1 LSNLGDEQKR
11 SISKGVSDKRRDS
24 LPLAGDVKVAR
35 DKYPLAR
42 VPIPSFREFK
52 QKNLEENL
60 KNRTFAGKNEAIE
73 KLSERSSRAESKPES
88 KTKAELRAS
97 LKERLSSMYESAKD
111 ISAQSAT
118 KRLSDSH
125 AMNKSGKDEK
135 GGIEKPSVGKST
147 ELIKEKP
154 NNSGEAKKSDSLR
167 KISKGRHESTFS
179 KNEVIHNL
187 MLKYGLYE
195 KGGQRKAKS
204 PTGEEKETVLPKD
217 SSHANMLEKDI
228 KNETDP
234 TEKQPS
240 TQEAENNLMILTES
254 NRTTLRT
261 SPVSARTSAIQGTA
275 SESKKSAAERFR
287 ELRRQT
293 GPRNRSLEVVNTRDK
308 ETTTELNSTENA
320 SIKDSTIR
328 ERLKRQDSDTGFFE
342 KHNSGEND
350 QESTAADVIRARSH
364 ASGGRTTTTTDGIF
378 ESQKVAADLNP
389 SPGSPR
395 KKNSIS
401 LRGTSRALLCA
412 TKFKRATN
420 KESKTSNGSPLPNKR
435 QLEDIIA
442 KGDSSPKVESQELQN
457 KRHAETIEIKRSE
470 SVEKLSPNTY
480 RRRFR
485 MDGRLRK
492 NGIHTSMLSVASSAC
507 TTDSEMEDTASIYS
521 EVDSLDDKR
530 GTRGRRWESFYSNI
544 SADSGSAHLFEFE
557 TDSNATEFDEVFD
570 DQESE
575 DEHPKGEAEVER
587 TDSGVGGDM
596 GQSPLRRSWEEIVM
610 KSSEHWSVVA
620 ASARHWQEL
629 ARRNKGNGGEATTVK
644 KKSSVNSI
652 TEDMVECPD
661 CLKHYVPPKEEEKG
675 EVDSNEPEICAKC
688 KDRKVERKEAIIEL
702 VQTEINY
709 GNDLQILKEEFYL
722 PMQSGGILSPENLA
736 AIFLNL
742 QELLE
747 VNSKFCAKLQKSLEE
762 SVANGDEEFSNVNVG
777 SIFLESV
784 DFFQAYEIYCSKQ
797 TAASALL
804 ESLQKKTELLRIF
817 LNVTCRENPKC
828 RKMDLNSFIL
838 APVQRIMKYP
848 LLLSRI
854 CKASPRRNPDREKL
868 KMAQRRIEEQLNKIN
883 ALNTAVESRQKRYRA
898 SQQLGRSESL
908 DKLQMK
914 KMASDILNW
923 TMEEMQ
929 LLMHGVFQIT
939 IHEFGAS
946 WNRRSSKKA
955 ISVCALFCVRGH
967 SEYVRIDSD
976 DEGEC
981 EEPLFPGEGDVT
993 DAAVVLLRK
1002 KMSGKYTLFK
1012 EPLYLD
1018 MCVIY
1023 RDCDRKDAFEIM
1035 SIGKETYV
1043 FRASNSREYRRWLKY
1058 LRLEAKELGG
1068 WKRRRYGLPN
1078 IMIKNL

>member
-1 LSNLGDEQKR
+1 MNNEPSSFYRPHSLSHLSDPGDTQYLRGVPDYLAPSSSLHSAVSTPDLRTLGREPSTLHHHASLPARDMRYHYGNPDYTSARARDFQPGHERGVERRRIVSSRSMSDLTSFDSDGEFFSHSPTSLQRSFVYPNHERASNFLKAYHLPSDNSPEAYKGEYPLRSSGSSPDLTSSFGPPVFSPYSGRSSPTPSQYSDYSSYSSLSTETSPRSGYSSPYQSPRLRYSDDRALGLPRWERSSPRDAENHRGRSESPNGFRRGQSSLPYNELRAVDNLSPRKIPIQKSSTQPTGQHTNRTSHGMGRERSPTLSRTRSLSNLGDEQKR

-60 KNRTFAGKNEAIE
+60 KNRTIAGKNEAIE

-240 TQEAENNLMILTES
+240 TQEAENNLMTLTES
-254 NRTTLRT
+254 NRTTPRT
-261 SPVSARTSAIQGTA
+261 SPVSARTSAILGTA

-328 ERLKRQDSDTGFFE
+328 ERLKRQDSDTGFFD

-350 QESTAADVIRARSH
+350 QESTAADVIRARLN
-364 ASGGRTTTTTDGIF
+364 ASGGRITTTTTDGIS

-395 KKNSIS
+395 KKKNPIS

-420 KESKTSNGSPLPNKR
+420 KESKTQNGSPLPNKR

-442 KGDSSPKVESQELQN
+442 KGDTSPKVESQELQN

-485 MDGRLRK
+485 TDGRLRK

-507 TTDSEMEDTASIYS
+507 TTDSEIEDTASIYS

-575 DEHPKGEAEVER
+575 GK
-587 TDSGVGGDM
+587 T
-596 GQSPLRRSWEEIVM
+596 L
-610 KSSEHWSVVA
+610 
-620 ASARHWQEL
+620 
-629 ARRNKGNGGEATTVK
+629 
-644 KKSSVNSI
+644 
-652 TEDMVECPD
+652 C
-661 CLKHYVPPKEEEKG
+661 KH
-675 EVDSNEPEICAKC
+675 
-688 KDRKVERKEAIIEL
+688 
-702 VQTEINY
+702 
-709 GNDLQILKEEFYL
+709 
-722 PMQSGGILSPENLA
+722 
-736 AIFLNL
+736 
-742 QELLE
+742 
-747 VNSKFCAKLQKSLEE
+747 
-762 SVANGDEEFSNVNVG
+762 
-777 SIFLESV
+777 
-784 DFFQAYEIYCSKQ
+784 
-797 TAASALL
+797 
-804 ESLQKKTELLRIF
+804 
-817 LNVTCRENPKC
+817 
-828 RKMDLNSFIL
+828 
-838 APVQRIMKYP
+838 
-848 LLLSRI
+848 
-854 CKASPRRNPDREKL
+854 
-868 KMAQRRIEEQLNKIN
+868 
-883 ALNTAVESRQKRYRA
+883 
-898 SQQLGRSESL
+898 
-908 DKLQMK
+908 
-914 KMASDILNW
+914 
-923 TMEEMQ
+923 
-929 LLMHGVFQIT
+929 HGMFV
-939 IHEFGAS
+939 
-946 WNRRSSKKA
+946 
-955 ISVCALFCVRGH
+955 
-967 SEYVRIDSD
+967 
-976 DEGEC
+976 
-981 EEPLFPGEGDVT
+981 
-993 DAAVVLLRK
+993 
-1002 KMSGKYTLFK
+1002 
-1012 EPLYLD
+1012 
-1018 MCVIY
+1018 
-1023 RDCDRKDAFEIM
+1023 
-1035 SIGKETYV
+1035 
-1043 FRASNSREYRRWLKY
+1043 
-1058 LRLEAKELGG
+1058 
-1068 WKRRRYGLPN
+1068 
-1078 IMIKNL
+1078 